1 MQIISVGA
9 TGSSVPVAELHGL
22 GGSRSLVQQGGVGH
36 RHASEVTDHGLVIKE
51 RLQATLRDLGLVG
64 GVLSHPEDK
73 KGDANQTK
81 AHVRTRGQQRKKKEP
96 EMVFK
101 EPRRNSG
108 ALRFIRSHES
118 QGFPLGDSK
127 HH

>member
-1 MQIISVGA
+1 MQIISPGA
-9 TGSSVPVAELHGL
+9 TGLSVPVAELHGL

-73 KGDANQTK
+73 KGDADQTK
-81 AHVRTRGQQRKKKEP
+81 AHVRTPAEKTEP